1 MACFNYFKRETV
13 VLSCI
18 LLIAFGIEF
27 ALGSHCTGRY
37 NSCVTKM
44 FVNLLNCSF
53 MLFTLLIDFKV
64 TWTFS
69 NSCLLFR

>member
-1 MACFNYFKRETV
+1 MARFNYFKRETA
-13 VLSCI
+13 VLSSI

-37 NSCVTKM
+37 NSCVTKI

-53 MLFTLLIDFKV
+53 YVIYIAYRLQGYIDLLQQL
-64 TWTFS
+64 S
-69 NSCLLFR
+69 

>member
-13 VLSCI
+13 VLSSI

-27 ALGSHCTGRY
+27 AHGSHCTGRY

-53 MLFTLLIDFKV
+53 YVFNIA
-64 TWTFS
+64 
-69 NSCLLFR
+69 